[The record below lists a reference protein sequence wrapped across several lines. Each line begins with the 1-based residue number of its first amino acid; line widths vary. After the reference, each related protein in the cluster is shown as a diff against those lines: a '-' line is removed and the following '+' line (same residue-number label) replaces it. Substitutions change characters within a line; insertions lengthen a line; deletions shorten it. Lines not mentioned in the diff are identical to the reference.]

1 MTLLLLATIAAA
13 GEPIPAEF
21 VRPLVL
27 DGDGNLVA
35 GPSLADMNLEPGD
48 HSLSNVYAD
57 WLDTVD
63 EPDSSE
69 HTLTTGIR
77 LYTDTSTSTVYAC
90 TCPFRCS
97 SAGCD
102 YIVEAGFGGLSTM
115 SCRGECEALE
125 TCTAPAPGTEQPS
138 DETETSK
145 SCAGVSPRPTT
156 RPRRSSMGSRM
167 SSTPCAD
174 APTRQRP
181 ACQSA
186 GDSSSFCAASSPP
199 SATTAGRDRL
209 RRELCERVHD
219 RAGDLLRGHGV
230 NSIADRVAA
239 GQRRSITDN
248 ERHNDRVC
256 VSECGTVGTCC
267 CYFLSLRH
275 LCIVGFHV
283 TLRTLYSETALLGL
297 FARPLLVYLH

>member
-35 GPSLADMNLEPGD
+35 GPSLADLNLEPGE

-63 EPDSSE
+63 EPDSSD

-138 DETETSK
+138 DETET
-145 SCAGVSPRPTT
+145 G
-156 RPRRSSMGSRM
+156 
-167 SSTPCAD
+167 
-174 APTRQRP
+174 
-181 ACQSA
+181 
-186 GDSSSFCAASSPP
+186 
-199 SATTAGRDRL
+199 
-209 RRELCERVHD
+209 
-219 RAGDLLRGHGV
+219 GDLQ
-230 NSIADRVAA
+230 D
-239 GQRRSITDN
+239 TDQL
-248 ERHNDRVC
+248 DC
-256 VSECGTVGTCC
+256 
-267 CYFLSLRH
+267 
-275 LCIVGFHV
+275 
-283 TLRTLYSETALLGL
+283 ALLGCAEDNMHPTEPGYYGWIL
-297 FARPLLVYLH
+297 DMLERTQ